1 MDPNIAEQLQWMLAR
16 LAHKRVNS
24 GDGESTATDTP
35 EYGDWRTFPPEG
47 MGLTVRH
54 LQPESCPEPLLQH
67 LQQPPLWGRFPTD
80 QSLRSGNTSLTISA
94 YPRAPQVLV
103 THYGTTSTR
112 QEERKN
118 DNETTT
124 TTAPSSTA
132 CMNKPPACKTL
143 ALQLSHQVDAR
154 SHQYSASSAKKQGAE
169 IP

>member
-1 MDPNIAEQLQWMLAR
+1 MLAR

-80 QSLRSGNTSLTISA
+80 QSLWSGNTSLTISA
-94 YPRAPQVLV
+94 YPRAPAGVSDALWYDIHKTRRKKKRQRDDDNNSAFL
-103 THYGTTSTR
+103 YCLYEQTTCLQDFSTP
-112 QEERKN
+112 
-118 DNETTT
+118 
-124 TTAPSSTA
+124 ALASSR
-132 CMNKPPACKTL
+132 CTL
-143 ALQLSHQVDAR
+143 ASIFSVVFEEAR
-154 SHQYSASSAKKQGAE
+154 GRDSLIRPLPSG
-169 IP
+169 